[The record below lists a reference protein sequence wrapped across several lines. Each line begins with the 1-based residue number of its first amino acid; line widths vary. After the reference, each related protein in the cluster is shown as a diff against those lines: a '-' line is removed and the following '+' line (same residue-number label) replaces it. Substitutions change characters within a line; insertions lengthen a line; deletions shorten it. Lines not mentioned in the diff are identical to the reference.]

1 MLINEAAR
9 KCGITKKAVQY
20 YVEQGLVDPKVLENG
35 YRDFQ
40 KRIRKY

>member
-20 YVEQGLVDPKVLENG
+20 YVEQGLVDRKCWKMDIEI
-35 YRDFQ
+35 FQ